1 MPERVARAAERSAL
15 GQARPSGADRMI
27 QPMNDLDQSTAG
39 TVFVPIHL
47 DIVARDASL
56 VVHGTPVLDAGR
68 FVLATG
74 DG

>member
-1 MPERVARAAERSAL
+1 
-15 GQARPSGADRMI
+15 MI